1 MSACLNRFKRFNS
14 RFARRILRNDEND
27 HAHVLVNAFDLE
39 RCRQWIKVTKF
50 ARALDVQR
58 VGIAIATQT
67 RTPAAPADI
76 RSFGVRCAL
85 RVPRT
90 SDTGSSFLCSN
101 GPVSLGLP
109 ILPAQT
115 VSSVGLQPPR
125 AFLAR
130 TYCHPPAARSGSCM
144 PGPFGELAPEPFLR
158 ATEIA
163 GPCQF
168 KLSPDRSWSWC
179 FSTDADRDR
188 NLQAGNHEAGM
199 SEGII
204 GNLLSD
210 QIEVFAVCLAD
221 AGRF

>member
-1 MSACLNRFKRFNS
+1 MSACLNRFERFNS

-39 RCRQWIKVTKF
+39 RCRQWIKLTKF

-125 AFLAR
+125 AFLSR

-163 GPCQF
+163 GCMTGIRMRATELAGS
-168 KLSPDRSWSWC
+168 KRSALTSSKSDDTHLRQRSQG
-179 FSTDADRDR
+179 FIRR
-188 NLQAGNHEAGM
+188 QAPKATRAIAKRC
-199 SEGII
+199 S
-204 GNLLSD
+204 
-210 QIEVFAVCLAD
+210 C
-221 AGRF
+221 